1 MESILLTVKK
11 SLGVAEEEVAFDDEL
26 ILSINT
32 AFMSLMQIGVGS
44 DTGYSITD
52 SNDMWTDFLGTQTD
66 LEGVKTFI
74 CLKVRSYFD
83 PPASSFVLQ
92 AIENQLKELEFRLIV
107 QTEPPS
113 A

>member
-1 MESILLTVKK
+1 MDSILLTVKK
-11 SLGVAEEEVAFDDEL
+11 SLGVSEEEITFDDEL

-52 SNDMWTDFLGTQTD
+52 MNDKWVDFLGTDTD
-66 LEGVKTFI
+66 IEGVKTYI
-74 CLKVRSYFD
+74 CMKVKTFFD

-92 AIENQLKELEFRLIV
+92 SIENTIKELEFRLMV
-107 QTEPPS
+107 QREPPT